1 LYLAPKP
8 EARMLGTVESVESLL
23 VRAFPGCRVL
33 GCTALGGG
41 VSAQATSCDLELA
54 TGARQRV
61 VVRRPSAELGC
72 AEPKLGSREFT
83 VLTLARD
90 AKVPAPKPLFLD
102 EANARLVLEFVEG
115 TLDFAPLDLGRSM
128 LELAR
133 VLVAIHGIDVR
144 RLDPSLLPQRA
155 DTVSSWLREPPAAL
169 DTALGEAP
177 LRAALGR
184 LWPWTARNRGVLLHG
199 DYWPGNVLWNGD
211 EIRAVLDW
219 EEAELGDP
227 LADVALTRLDLWWA
241 YGREASDEFTRRY
254 RELTRVDWTHL
265 AHFDLCIALRPMSQ
279 LARWADAYRT
289 PAIARPDIDV
299 AHMTRVHREFVN
311 RALSELGFEPVAT

>member
-1 LYLAPKP
+1 
-8 EARMLGTVESVESLL
+8 VESVEALL
-23 VRAFPGCRVL
+23 VHAFPGCRVL
-33 GCTALGGG
+33 GCTALEGG

-72 AEPKLGSREFT
+72 AEAKLASREHA

-102 EANARLVLEFVEG
+102 EAGARLVLEFVEG
-115 TLDFAPLDLGRSM
+115 SLDFAPADLGRSM

-144 RLDPSLLPQRA
+144 GLDPGLLPQRT
-155 DTVSSWLREPPAAL
+155 DTIASWLREPPAAL
-169 DTALGEAP
+169 DTSLAEEPIRAVLGK
-177 LRAALGR
+177 
-184 LWPWTARNRGVLLHG
+184 LWPWTARNPRVLLHG
-199 DYWPGNVLWNGD
+199 DYWPGNVLWKD
-211 EIRAVLDW
+211 HEIRAVLDW

-254 RELTRVDWTHL
+254 SELTRVDWTHL
-265 AHFDLCIALRPMSQ
+265 AHWDLCIALRPMSQ
-279 LARWADAYRT
+279 LARWAEAYRT
-289 PAIARPDIDV
+289 PPIARPDIDV

-311 RALSELGFEPVAT
+311 RALSELCFEPVAT